1 MNDFKIKIKK
11 NSFGIKFD
19 KSNNDD
25 LENFSVY
32 SENKKNLYVK
42 CILDN
47 KNNNKEIPSNPFF
60 IDIEIKTN
68 IDDFKIKVP
77 TLINI
82 LFDENGKMDHQ
93 TFVSFF
99 KETQKSK
106 KIFNYSNLKISTG
119 DDLNK
124 IFEKNIIFNVARNM
138 KSNPPTYYYNCSLAK
153 VIPVIIEVSYKNE
166 DKDNLNN
173 INVGILT
180 KIEQIVPLM
189 KEVLDVILLK

>member
-11 NSFGIKFD
+11 NSFGIKLD

-25 LENFSVY
+25 LDNFSVY

-47 KNNNKEIPSNPFF
+47 KNNNKEVPSNPFF
-60 IDIEIKTN
+60 VDIEIKTN

-138 KSNPPTYYYNCSLAK
+138 KSNPPTYYYNCSLCK
-153 VIPVIIEVSYKNE
+153 IIPVIIEVSYKNE
-166 DKDNLNN
+166 EKENLNN
-173 INVGILT
+173 INIGILT
-180 KIEQIVPLM
+180 KIEQIVPLI
-189 KEVLDVILLK
+189 KEVLDIILLK